1 VIAATKRT
9 PHPDTVPEDAVA
21 LRLRLQRA
29 RWRLRTAA
37 PGSPEWDA
45 ATEAL
50 EELERRLVKLKP
62 AAR

>member
-1 VIAATKRT
+1 VIAPAISSR
-9 PHPDTVPEDAVA
+9 HPDLVHEDAVA

-29 RWRLRTAA
+29 RWRIRTSA

-50 EELERRLVKLKP
+50 EELERRLTKLKP